1 MKDPHRVTRGMLAR
15 KFPLPPID
23 GDADKEER
31 GSVLVVAGGTR
42 VAGAAVLA
50 GEATLRA
57 GAGKL
62 QIATAREAT
71 MHVAIAVP
79 ESLVLPA
86 TASRVSRELR
96 EFSGAADCVLI
107 GPGLPEG
114 AASVRMARQIAR
126 RMKDEATLVL
136 DAAALGAA
144 GTRARC
150 IITPHSGEMAQL
162 LEVERADVDDDPEAA
177 ARTASERFGG
187 VCVLKGPRTFV
198 ASNEAMF
205 LFDDGSPGLGT
216 SGSGDVL
223 AGTIAG
229 LATRGADP
237 LTAALWGVWAHAAA
251 ARRAET
257 RLGRLGLLARDLLRE
272 IPSVLYG

>member
-1 MKDPHRVTRGMLAR
+1 MKGSSTWYAMASLPSAATAIIAVLPCSSAMRARIRSIPGVVAATPPASGSCTRGAR
-15 KFPLPPID
+15 RSHR
-23 GDADKEER
+23 R
-31 GSVLVVAGGTR
+31 GVR
-42 VAGAAVLA
+42 AA
-50 GEATLRA
+50 
-57 GAGKL
+57 
-62 QIATAREAT
+62 
-71 MHVAIAVP
+71 
-79 ESLVLPA
+79 PA
-86 TASRVSRELR
+86 SSPA
-96 EFSGAADCVLI
+96 
-107 GPGLPEG
+107 GLPEG

-216 SGSGDVL
+216 SGFQL
-223 AGTIAG
+223 
-229 LATRGADP
+229 LHATCF
-237 LTAALWGVWAHAAA
+237 V
-251 ARRAET
+251 
-257 RLGRLGLLARDLLRE
+257 
-272 IPSVLYG
+272 